1 MNRSETRK
9 VAFELLYSLV
19 VQKTQELEFDEQIEM
34 FLESNGIDEAKVV
47 DYVKDIIYGVE
58 RNKESII
65 EQIKEEL
72 TEKWELSRISKINL
86 AILELATYELIY
98 TKVPFKTVIY
108 EAVELAK
115 AYGDDNAPSFVHG
128 VLASIIKKNNIA

>member
-19 VQKTQELEFDEQIEM
+19 VQKTEELEFDEQIKM
-34 FLESNGIDEAKVV
+34 FLDSKEVNEEKVV

-98 TKVPFKTVIY
+98 TKVPFKTVVY